1 MYMKAPSSAQSHAKV
16 PPTYHT
22 DLNFT
27 ASISVLLHPREQC
40 WHGNCRLYVFL
51 FFPISSH
58 MSFLLA
64 SGSGKFRLIALLIW
78 GNKEEGVCLQIK
90 PILHEERAE
99 AQLRLKKPT
108 KQQKTPNYNNSKK
121 LIRKSYTCL
130 KSSKQCQEKNIHQQ
144 LCQSD
149 QSRVKDRM
157 D

>member
-1 MYMKAPSSAQSHAKV
+1 
-16 PPTYHT
+16 
-22 DLNFT
+22 
-27 ASISVLLHPREQC
+27 
-40 WHGNCRLYVFL
+40 
-51 FFPISSH
+51 

-78 GNKEEGVCLQIK
+78 GNKEEGICLQIK

>member
-1 MYMKAPSSAQSHAKV
+1 MHVKAPSSAQSHAKV

-22 DLNFT
+22 NLNFT

-78 GNKEEGVCLQIK
+78 GKNRREGLSENTTN
-90 PILHEERAE
+90 L
-99 AQLRLKKPT
+99 T
-108 KQQKTPNYNNSKK
+108 
-121 LIRKSYTCL
+121 
-130 KSSKQCQEKNIHQQ
+130 
-144 LCQSD
+144 
-149 QSRVKDRM
+149 
-157 D
+157 